1 MSGTTL
7 TTDTI
12 QMYSLEE
19 DSGASTSTMP
29 PEVPMDSPSRRQIV
43 DQLRSELRHWK
54 NVRGSER
61 SAVFS
66 TGWASLDKL
75 LPGNGLRRSCL
86 VEWLAAGP
94 GSGAGTLAL
103 SAAREAAR
111 DGGPVVV
118 IESRGEFYPPAAALA
133 GIELSQLIVVR
144 VRSAQDEIWAVDQAL
159 RCPAVGSVV
168 CWTDRFDQRGRRR
181 WQLSAEAGAGLGLL
195 VCPERVRHEACW
207 AELRLLVEP
216 LASER
221 GRRLRV
227 EVLRCRGAAAG
238 GAVELELDHETSA
251 LPAVVSPSSPVARRR
266 SGT

>member
-1 MSGTTL
+1 MAT
-7 TTDTI
+7 
-12 QMYSLEE
+12 
-19 DSGASTSTMP
+19 
-29 PEVPMDSPSRRQIV
+29 PSRRQIV
-43 DQLRSELRHWK
+43 AQLRSELRHWE

-61 SAVFS
+61 SPVLS
-66 TGWASLDKL
+66 TGWADLDKL
-75 LPGNGLRRSCL
+75 LPGNGLRRGCL
-86 VEWLAAGP
+86 VEWLAADP

-103 SAAREAAR
+103 AAAREAGR
-111 DGGPVVV
+111 DGGPMVVV
-118 IESRGEFYPPAAALA
+118 ESRGEFYPPAAALA

-195 VCPERVRHEACW
+195 VCPERVRHQACW
-207 AELRLLVEP
+207 AEVRLLVEP
-216 LASER
+216 LVSGQ

-238 GAVELELDHETSA
+238 RIVELEQDHETSA
-251 LPAVVSPSSPVARRR
+251 LPTLVSTAVPAARRR